1 MFINSLSNSY
11 PNFTSKNTV
20 FVQRKVGETAQELAE
35 RLTDI
40 EKKKIDA
47 DKNILRALLK
57 GFSIGEISEKM
68 GVSLYKVN
76 EISTKYNA
84 HKIYIQ
90 RRNDIILDKLRNGVP
105 RKTIMK
111 EMDVSKRTVQ
121 IVAEANNAFAEKVK
135 DRDALIIEKIKAG
148 MYGKDIA
155 KELGVSEATV
165 WRTAQKFGLTV
176 RELRKLAKD

>member
-1 MFINSLSNSY
+1 MYINGINNNY
-11 PNFTSKNTV
+11 PNFTSKKAV
-20 FVQRKVGETAQELAE
+20 FAQRKIGETVNELAE
-35 RLTDI
+35 RLIET

>member
-1 MFINSLSNSY
+1 MYINNINFNNLTFSGKNVIKIQKKATESLSDIA
-11 PNFTSKNTV
+11 T
-20 FVQRKVGETAQELAE
+20 
-35 RLTDI
+35 RLIDI
-40 EKKKIDA
+40 EKKKLDV
-47 DKNILRALLK
+47 DKGILLALLK
-57 GFSIGEISEKM
+57 GFSINEISEKM
-68 GVSLYKVN
+68 GVSLYRVN
-76 EISTKYNA
+76 EISSKYNA

-90 RRNDIILDKLRNGVP
+90 RRNDIILDKLRKGVP

-165 WRTAQKFGLTV
+165 WRTAQKFGFTV
-176 RELRKLAKD
+176 KELRKLAKD

>member
-20 FVQRKVGETAQELAE
+20 SVQRKVGETAQELAA
-35 RLTDI
+35 RLTNI

-47 DKNILRALLK
+47 DKNILQALLK

-90 RRNDIILDKLRNGVP
+90 RRNDIILDKLRKGVP

-135 DRDALIIEKIKAG
+135 DRDALIIEKLKTG
-148 MYGKDIA
+148 LNGKDIA
-155 KELGVSEATV
+155 KELGISEATV
-165 WRTAQKFGLTV
+165 MRAAQKLGFSV
-176 RELRKLAKD
+176 RDLKKSSKV

>member
-1 MFINSLSNSY
+1 MQVNSIRTNVNEINFMAKK
-11 PNFTSKNTV
+11 PNLTPLKESAKDIAT
-20 FVQRKVGETAQELAE
+20 
-35 RLTDI
+35 RLIDA
-40 EKKKIDA
+40 EKKKLDV
-47 DKNILRALLK
+47 DKGILLALLK
-57 GFSIGEISEKM
+57 GFSIGEVSEKM
-68 GVSLYKVN
+68 GVSLYRVN
-76 EISTKYNA
+76 EISSKYNA

-90 RRNDIILDKLRNGVP
+90 RRSDIILDKLRKGVS